1 MNTVEALVEVHRM
14 KGERA
19 KKDDMHSL
27 ERLLTLVKVLR
38 PDTLV
43 A

>member
-1 MNTVEALVEVHRM
+1 MNTVEALVEVHKM

-19 KKDDMHSL
+19 KKDDSL

>member
-1 MNTVEALVEVHRM
+1 MNTAEALVEVHRM

-19 KKDDMHSL
+19 KKDDVHAL
-27 ERLLTLVKVLR
+27 ERLLTLVQVLTS
-38 PDTLV
+38 DTLV